1 MLVLVLIGVGAGVV
15 VGGVGDADAG
25 VALVLVVFL
34 SCFGDGSAGLGGAV
48 RVCVVHLL
56 RLMNV
61 WSCCG
66 AGGGGSSHTFQTQ
79 DRPVEFVGKN
89 LFENHWFSAA

>member
-61 WSCCG
+61 G
-66 AGGGGSSHTFQTQ
+66 A
-79 DRPVEFVGKN
+79 VVALVGV
-89 LFENHWFSAA
+89 AAVTHFKPRTGR